1 MGVISR
7 ESIGGS
13 IAAPS
18 VHATKYSK
26 GIKFRGN
33 AADNDIVLGLI
44 PTRRGLPPMKRN
56 LSTWL
61 IASAIALGVA
71 APSRAADRIQISFGI
86 LSESITI
93 DSLTRYATTG
103 EITTDLN
110 DLIRFANRRQRQ
122 DFRRSLTSKA
132 DLSVVSV
139 AQFLYSPQGESLL
152 RRLGA
157 VLQSESGLS
166 GFSGLR
172 AALILAA
179 ADPEGLTLLN
189 VIKKFPTD
197 AIRVDV
203 ERGLQMAQELS
214 RLVKQGQRANKWLRQ
229 EGLTQV
235 NAEPALPQD
244 LADLRLP
251 GDFKSDKQTLNLTD
265 ASRSRSFPVDL
276 YLPVVPTVGGA
287 ATGPAPLVVIS
298 HGLGSDRATFAYLA
312 KHLVSHGFAA
322 AVMEHPGSSATQIQA
337 LINGRA
343 DEVAEPREFVDRP
356 LDVTYLLD
364 TLAQDATLQSRLT
377 VQGVTVIGQ
386 SFGGYTALALGGA
399 QFDPKTIAQDCAR
412 LEQTWNVSLFLQC
425 QISRVQP
432 LPTSLR
438 DNRVKAV
445 MAMNPIASAV
455 FGSGMAQM
463 QVPTLIVA
471 GDTDT
476 IAPALSEQVLPFS
489 QIGAASRYLA
499 VMHGGTHFS
508 TIDDTG
514 SSDSVALPSIVIG
527 PDLAQ
532 ARRYVNALALAFVR
546 NPNPNPY
553 LTSRYAQF
561 LSKGKLEMSLLKAFD
576 LKALMDALE

>member
-1 MGVISR
+1 
-7 ESIGGS
+7 
-13 IAAPS
+13 
-18 VHATKYSK
+18 
-26 GIKFRGN
+26 
-33 AADNDIVLGLI
+33 
-44 PTRRGLPPMKRN
+44 MKRH

-61 IASAIALGVA
+61 LASAIALGVA
-71 APSRAADRIQISFGI
+71 APSRAADRVQISLGI
-86 LSESITI
+86 LSESVTI
-93 DSLTRYATTG
+93 DSLSRYAATG
-103 EITTDLN
+103 EITTDLH
-110 DLIRFANRRQRQ
+110 DFIRFANRRQRQ
-122 DFRRSLTSKA
+122 DFRRSLTSRA
-132 DLSVVSV
+132 DISVVSV
-139 AQFLYSPQGESLL
+139 SQFLYSPQGEALL

-179 ADPEGLTLLN
+179 ADRDGLTLLN

-197 AIRVDV
+197 AIRIDI

-229 EGLTQV
+229 EALTQAA
-235 NAEPALPQD
+235 AEAALPTD

-251 GDFKSDKQTLNLTD
+251 GNFTMEKRTLTLTD
-265 ASRSRSFPVDL
+265 ALRSRSFPVDL
-276 YLPVVPTVGGA
+276 YLPVAPVLPTGA
-287 ATGPAPLVVIS
+287 VSTGPAPLVVIS

-312 KHLVSHGFAA
+312 KHLVSHGFAI
-322 AVMEHPGSSATQIQA
+322 AVMEHPGSSATQIQS
-337 LINGRA
+337 LLSGRA
-343 DEVAEPREFVDRP
+343 DEVAEPSEFVDRP

-399 QFDPKTIAQDCAR
+399 QLDPKTIAQDCAK

-425 QISRVQP
+425 QIRRIQP
-432 LPTSLR
+432 LPTNLR
-438 DNRVKAV
+438 DPRVKAV
-445 MAMNPIASAV
+445 MAINPIASAV
-455 FGSGMAQM
+455 FGSGITQL

-476 IAPALSEQVLPFS
+476 IAPALSEQVIPFS
-489 QIGAASRYLA
+489 KIGSPDRYLA
-499 VMHGGTHFS
+499 IMHSGTHFS

-514 SSDSVALPSIVIG
+514 SSDSVPLPPIVIG
-527 PDLAQ
+527 PDLPQ

-553 LTSRYAQF
+553 LTSRYSQF
-561 LSKGKLEMSLLKAFD
+561 LSKGKLEMSLLKSFD
-576 LKALMDALE
+576 LKALIDGLD

>member
-1 MGVISR
+1 
-7 ESIGGS
+7 
-13 IAAPS
+13 
-18 VHATKYSK
+18 
-26 GIKFRGN
+26 
-33 AADNDIVLGLI
+33 
-44 PTRRGLPPMKRN
+44 MKRH

-61 IASAIALGVA
+61 LASAIALGVA
-71 APSRAADRIQISFGI
+71 APSRAADRVQISLGI
-86 LSESITI
+86 LSESVTI
-93 DSLTRYATTG
+93 DSLSRYAATG
-103 EITTDLN
+103 EITTDLH
-110 DLIRFANRRQRQ
+110 DFIRFANRRQRQ
-122 DFRRSLTSKA
+122 DFRRSLTSRA
-132 DLSVVSV
+132 DISVVSV
-139 AQFLYSPQGESLL
+139 AQFLYSPQGEALL

-172 AALILAA
+172 ASLILAA
-179 ADPEGLTLLN
+179 ADRDGLTLLN

-197 AIRVDV
+197 AIRIDI

-229 EGLTQV
+229 EALTQV
-235 NAEPALPQD
+235 NAEAALPTD

-251 GDFKSDKQTLNLTD
+251 GNFTTEKQTLNLTD

-276 YLPVVPTVGGA
+276 YLPIAPVGIA
-287 ATGPAPLVVIS
+287 PAGPASLVVIS

-312 KHLVSHGFAA
+312 KHLVSHGFAI
-322 AVMEHPGSSATQIQA
+322 AVMEHPGSSAAQIQA

-364 TLAQDATLQSRLT
+364 TLAQDPALQSRLT

-399 QFDPKTIAQDCAR
+399 QLDPKTIAQDCAK

-425 QISRVQP
+425 QIRRVEP
-432 LPTSLR
+432 LPTNLR
-438 DNRVKAV
+438 DPRVKAV
-445 MAMNPIASAV
+445 MAINPIASAV
-455 FGSGMAQM
+455 FGSGMTQL

-476 IAPALSEQVLPFS
+476 IAPALSEQVIPFS
-489 QIGAASRYLA
+489 KIGAASRYLA
-499 VMHGGTHFS
+499 IMHSGTHFS

-514 SSDSVALPSIVIG
+514 SSDSVPLPPIVIG

-553 LTSRYAQF
+553 LTSRYSQF

-576 LKALMDALE
+576 LKVLMDGLE